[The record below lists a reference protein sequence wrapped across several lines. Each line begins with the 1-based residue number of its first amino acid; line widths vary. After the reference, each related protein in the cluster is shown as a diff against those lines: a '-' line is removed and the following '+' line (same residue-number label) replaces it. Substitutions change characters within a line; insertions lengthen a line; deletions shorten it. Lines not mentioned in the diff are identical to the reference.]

1 MEEMLKTIVK
11 YLVDNPDRIEVT
23 KREEGKSTTLELRV
37 AGEEMGKI
45 IGRQGK
51 MAKAIRTL
59 MKAYAT
65 KEGTKINVDIMD

>member
-11 YLVDNPDRIEVT
+11 YVVDKPEAIEVT
-23 KREEGKSTTLELRV
+23 KRQEERSTTLELRV
-37 AGEEMGKI
+37 AGEDMGKV
-45 IGRQGK
+45 IGKQGK

>member
-1 MEEMLKTIVK
+1 MEEMLRTIVK
-11 YLVDNPDRIEVT
+11 YLVDDPEAIEIT
-23 KREEGKSTTLELRV
+23 KREEGKTTVLELRV
-37 AGEEMGKI
+37 SPNDMGKI
-45 IGRQGK
+45 IGKQGK

>member
-1 MEEMLKTIVK
+1 MEEMLRTIVK
-11 YLVDNPDRIEVT
+11 YLVDNPEAIEIS
-23 KREEGKSTTLELRV
+23 KREDEKSTTLELKV
-37 AGEEMGKI
+37 APSDMGKI

>member
-11 YLVDNPDRIEVT
+11 YVVDNPDSIT
-23 KREEGKSTTLELRV
+23 INKRQEEKSTTLELKV
-37 AGEEMGKI
+37 APEDMGKV
-45 IGRQGK
+45 IGKQGK